1 VFPVSHIG
9 SGVSPRHIGIA
20 SVFSAAS
27 GTSATS
33 RTVSDRSAGL
43 LSPRSAGEDT
53 PPPTVIGRLRQPTRQ
68 PPPAMVAQGMGG
80 QVAGLSSE
88 SLHDVVSQLT
98 VMVQAQQD
106 LLEIFHQATPPTN
119 GGAAPGLSMPA
130 QQHLY
135 SALEHVARQ
144 RESWS
149 AGVSNASASTQ

>member
-1 VFPVSHIG
+1 
-9 SGVSPRHIGIA
+9 
-20 SVFSAAS
+20 
-27 GTSATS
+27 
-33 RTVSDRSAGL
+33 
-43 LSPRSAGEDT
+43 
-53 PPPTVIGRLRQPTRQ
+53 
-68 PPPAMVAQGMGG
+68 MGG